1 VHRHLIRPITIV
13 NRNKQFILDDN
24 QYEVNRSSS
33 GELVGNKARFP
44 QGIVNWTNEAKSY
57 GVTISPYS
65 SNGLKTCSGYPG
77 SYGYELQDLETWR
90 SWGWSYM
97 LKYDNCNFPSDNITQ
112 QNEYG
117 RYARMQDAIDQ
128 LAAKYNETP
137 FIYSLCQWGWEN
149 PQNWA
154 PRISQAWRIDNDIK
168 PYWSSIATVLKQ
180 ASESY
185 LATGSV
191 VDANEEIFQVDCSSF
206 YQHGDMDMLEVGN
219 NGRGTPKGNLT
230 YDEQKVIVTFA

>member
-1 VHRHLIRPITIV
+1 VHRNLTRPITIV
-13 NRNKQFILDDN
+13 NGNKQFILDDN

-44 QGIVNWTNEAKSY
+44 QGIVEWTNQAKSY

-191 VDANEEIFQVDCSSF
+191 VDDNKGIF
-206 YQHGDMDMLEVGN
+206 
-219 NGRGTPKGNLT
+219 LT
-230 YDEQKVIVTFA
+230 